1 MQDKIDNLK
10 LLKSYKGKISKH
22 QYKTFKGQ
30 ILSGNISGFRK
41 GLFNLIKEKSIKETK
56 SGII

>member
-10 LLKSYKGKISKH
+10 LLKSYKFKMTKQ

-30 ILSGNISGFRK
+30 ILSGNINGFRK
-41 GLFNLIKEKSIKETK
+41 GFRNIKRR
-56 SGII
+56 

>member
-1 MQDKIDNLK
+1 MIEIKENLK
-10 LLKSYKGKISKH
+10 VLKQYKGRITKH

-41 GLFNLIKEKSIKETK
+41 GLFNVIKEKSIKENNYE
-56 SGII
+56 

>member
-1 MQDKIDNLK
+1 MTEIDLNLK
-10 LLKSYKGKISKH
+10 LLKVYKYRITKQ

-41 GLFNLIKEKSIKETK
+41 GLFNVIKEKSIKEK
-56 SGII
+56 IWK

>member
-10 LLKSYKGKISKH
+10 LLKSYKFKMTKQ

-41 GLFNLIKEKSIKETK
+41 GLFNVIKEKSIKENK
-56 SGII
+56 

>member
-10 LLKSYKGKISKH
+10 LLKSYKGKISKQ
-22 QYKTFKGQ
+22 QYKSFKGQ

-41 GLFNLIKEKSIKETK
+41 GLFNVIKEKSIKEK
-56 SGII
+56 L